1 MRVEPLRMGLVPY
14 KKDHTEILCPF
25 HHVRTQQKLLTVNQK
40 EGFSPEP
47 NHAGDLIL
55 DWPASRTVRNEFL
68 LFISYSTC
76 GILLQQSE

>member
-25 HHVRTQQKLLTVNQK
+25 HHVRTQQKVLTMNQK

-55 DWPASRTVRNEFL
+55 D
-68 LFISYSTC
+68 
-76 GILLQQSE
+76 